1 MMTIDKGI
9 LLKNRVSCN
18 FMLKYYIPVLL
29 RHFTKTLNQ
38 FLNLPRANENLE
50 IDMPFYWSNGINQ
63 SSLEVLSLHNISK
76 KGIYLKNTN

>member
-50 IDMPFYWSNGINQ
+50 IDMPVLLEQWNQ
-63 SSLEVLSLHNISK
+63 SK
-76 KGIYLKNTN
+76 QFGGTFFA